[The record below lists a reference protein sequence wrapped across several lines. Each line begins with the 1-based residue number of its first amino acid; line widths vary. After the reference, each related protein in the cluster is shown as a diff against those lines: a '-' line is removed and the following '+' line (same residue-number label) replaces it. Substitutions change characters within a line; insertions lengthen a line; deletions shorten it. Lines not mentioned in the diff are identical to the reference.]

1 MQNAFC
7 AKTIRMK
14 IGIALPTLENAELG
28 RAPSYRELRQMAQQ
42 VETAG
47 FDSLWLFDHLL
58 YRRWE
63 NAPRLGVWEC
73 WTLLPALAEATQRI
87 ELGTL
92 VTCAQF
98 RNPALLAKMA
108 ATLDEVSG
116 GRFTLGIGAGW
127 HEPEFSAFGV
137 PFDHRVSRF
146 EEAIQ
151 IIAPLLKT
159 GRVDFAGQYYRALD
173 CEIRPRGPSTA
184 GVPLLVGGAGPR
196 MLELTA
202 RHADLWNT
210 GYVSEL
216 ATLAEKRATLATACA
231 AVGREPTAIGVTVHL
246 PVVCA
251 DLAPAPPFLSEYLPD
266 TLDVIAA
273 RLAEFAQAGVAH
285 VMVELFPGGAAAVDR
300 MTLLPALFRQ
310 RHTA

>member
-1 MQNAFC
+1 
-7 AKTIRMK
+7 MK

-28 RAPSYRELRQMAQQ
+28 RAPNYRELRQMALQI
-42 VETAG
+42 EAAG

-73 WTLLPALAEATQRI
+73 WSLLPALAEATERI

-92 VTCAQF
+92 VTCVQF

-108 ATLDEVSG
+108 TSLDEISG

-137 PFDHRVSRF
+137 PYDHRISRF

-159 GRVDFAGQYYRALD
+159 GRVNFTGRYYQAID
-173 CEIRPRGPSTA
+173 CEIRPRGPSA
-184 GVPLLVGGAGPR
+184 SGAPLLVGGAGPR
-196 MLELTA
+196 MLELTT
-202 RHADLWNT
+202 RYADLWNT

-216 ATLAEKRATLATACA
+216 ATLAEKRASLAAACA
-231 AVGREPTAIGVTVHL
+231 ASGRDPGRIGITVHL

-251 DLAPAPPFLSEYLPD
+251 DLAPVPPFLSEYLPD
-266 TLDVIAA
+266 NLEVIAA
-273 RLAEFAQAGVAH
+273 RLAQFAQAGVVH
-285 VMVELFPGGAAAVDR
+285 VMLELFPGGAAAVDR
-300 MTLLPALFRQ
+300 MVRLPSLIHHAR
-310 RHTA
+310 RI